1 MSEFK
6 IPFQLKLKEP
16 QKSKLYIHVKPTD
29 DYASVKTSIEQATKK
44 YKYKIEFEKSNKDWV
59 FEISNLNSMYQHF
72 IKDVVKHI
80 KVKSITSDLEKGGE
94 NLYIDFILP
103 NKHLHGKYKLSKY
116 DDPEYRGELKPV
128 DTIIDK
134 MMHETFKNNL
144 SKDVYKVDDKK
155 YGIGYDLF
163 NIDKMT
169 INDWRR
175 FYHKLY
181 FLQQVFMDLK
191 IKVRSDDKNKRQLVK
206 CLQDPDLLFKG
217 KNSIEFEYSKY
228 NPDVNNVLNKIVK
241 RIVKRDEYFK
251 DLPETD
257 NYNESRR
264 FITKNPLTEKQ
275 NQELKRLVNKYTKNI
290 HFYVNEKSISI

>member
-1 MSEFK
+1 
-6 IPFQLKLKEP
+6 
-16 QKSKLYIHVKPTD
+16 
-29 DYASVKTSIEQATKK
+29 
-44 YKYKIEFEKSNKDWV
+44 
-59 FEISNLNSMYQHF
+59 MYQHF